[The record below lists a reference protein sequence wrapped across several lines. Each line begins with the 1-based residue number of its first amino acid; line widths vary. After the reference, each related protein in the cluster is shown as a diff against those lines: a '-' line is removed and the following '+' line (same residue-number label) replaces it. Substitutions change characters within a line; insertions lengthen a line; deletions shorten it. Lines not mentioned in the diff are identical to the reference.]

1 MKSKGI
7 HPLNVETAAPGYS
20 PAILAEGSKVLF
32 ISGQGPRDMEAN
44 VETQIRQTF
53 EQIRELVDA
62 AGGSMRQIVMLRAY
76 FLNLARDIAG
86 FRKVRQEF
94 LVEPFPAATVV
105 GVTEL
110 AVPGLQVEIEA
121 VAVLEEAPHGRTA

>member
-1 MKSKGI
+1 MKSKLI
-7 HPLNVETAAPGYS
+7 HAVDVQTAAPGYS
-20 PAILAEGSKVLF
+20 PAILAEGGKLLF
-32 ISGQGPRDMEAN
+32 ISGQGPRDMEAD

-62 AGGSMRQIVMLRAY
+62 AGGSIRHIVMIRAY
-76 FLNLARDIAG
+76 FLNMARDLAA

-94 LVEPFPAATVV
+94 LVEPFPAATAV

-121 VAVLEEAPHGRTA
+121 VAVLD

>member
-1 MKSKGI
+1 MKSKVI
-7 HPLNVETAAPGYS
+7 HPVDMQTAAPGYS
-20 PAILAEGSKVLF
+20 PAILTAGGKLLF
-32 ISGQGPRDMEAN
+32 ISGQGPRDMEAD

-62 AGGSMRQIVMLRAY
+62 AGGSMRHVVMIRAY
-76 FLNLARDIAG
+76 FLNMARDLAAY
-86 FRKVRQEF
+86 RKVRQEF
-94 LVEPFPAATVV
+94 LVEPFPAATAV

-121 VAVLEEAPHGRTA
+121 VAVLD

>member
-1 MKSKGI
+1 MKSKVI
-7 HPLNVETAAPGYS
+7 HPVDVQTAAPGYS
-20 PAILAEGSKVLF
+20 PAILAEGGKLLF
-32 ISGQGPRDMEAN
+32 ISGQGPRDTEAD

-62 AGGSMRQIVMLRAY
+62 AGGSMRHIVMIRAY
-76 FLNLARDIAG
+76 FLNMAQDLAA

-94 LVEPFPAATVV
+94 LVEPFPAATAV

-121 VAVLEEAPHGRTA
+121 VAVLG

>member
-1 MKSKGI
+1 MKSKVI
-7 HPLNVETAAPGYS
+7 HPVDVQTAAPGYS
-20 PAILAEGSKVLF
+20 PAILAEGRKLLF
-32 ISGQGPRDMEAN
+32 ISGQGPRDMEADA
-44 VETQIRQTF
+44 ETQIRQTF

-62 AGGSMRQIVMLRAY
+62 AGGSMRHIVMIHAY
-76 FLNLARDIAG
+76 FLNMARDLAV

-94 LVEPFPAATVV
+94 LVEPFPAATAV

-121 VAVLEEAPHGRTA
+121 VAVLD

>member
-1 MKSKGI
+1 MKSKVI
-7 HPLNVETAAPGYS
+7 HPVDVQTAAPGYS
-20 PAILAEGSKVLF
+20 PAILAAGGKLLF
-32 ISGQGPRDMEAN
+32 ISGQGPRDMEAD

-62 AGGSMRQIVMLRAY
+62 AGGSMRHIVMIRAY
-76 FLNLARDIAG
+76 FLNMARDLAVY
-86 FRKVRQEF
+86 RKVRQEF
-94 LVEPFPAATVV
+94 LVEPFPAATAV

-121 VAVLEEAPHGRTA
+121 VAVLG

>member
-1 MKSKGI
+1 MKSKVI
-7 HPLNVETAAPGYS
+7 HPLDVQTAAPGYS
-20 PAILAEGSKVLF
+20 PAILAAGGRLLF
-32 ISGQGPRDMEAN
+32 ISGQGPRDMEAD

-53 EQIRELVDA
+53 EQIRELVHA
-62 AGGSMRQIVMLRAY
+62 AGGSIRHIVMIRAY
-76 FLNLARDIAG
+76 FLNMARDLAA

-94 LVEPFPAATVV
+94 LVEPFPAATAV

-121 VAVLEEAPHGRTA
+121 VAVLD